1 MSIESL
7 TAELRQ
13 LRSRID
19 SQRDNTHTWPTKD
32 EELAADLLR
41 YDRRL
46 LRAAAMLRV
55 GPSARARGGVQLSEA
70 DRLNLE
76 HRLDICGY
84 GLRPT
89 ADEGLE
95 P

>member
-7 TAELRQ
+7 TDELRR
-13 LRSRID
+13 LRARID
-19 SQRDNTHTWPTKD
+19 SQRDNPHTWPTKD

-46 LRAAAMLRV
+46 VKAAAMLRIDSN
-55 GPSARARGGVQLSEA
+55 GRAKGGVQLSEA
-70 DRLNLE
+70 DRLDIE
-76 HRLDICGY
+76 HHLDMCGY
-84 GLRPT
+84 RVRPT
-89 ADEGLE
+89 ADEGSK